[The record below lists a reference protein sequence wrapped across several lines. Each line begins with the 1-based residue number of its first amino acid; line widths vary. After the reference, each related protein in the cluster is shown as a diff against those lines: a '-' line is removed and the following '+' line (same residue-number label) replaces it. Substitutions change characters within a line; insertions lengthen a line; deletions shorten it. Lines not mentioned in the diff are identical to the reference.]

1 MTRDIASRDE
11 LLHKLHDGELPA
23 EEAEALR
30 AELSA
35 EEEQQLLALGDL
47 GALVRNSVSAEVDG
61 QPPELWTDLW
71 AGIEQKL
78 EPVQAV
84 PQGAT
89 PAPAPPEGKV
99 LPLRRRMMVR
109 ITAAV
114 SAAAVAA
121 SLLLWVRPLPVSN
134 RCDVEELEVAGS
146 SAMVL
151 TVPDDRGD
159 TTTLIWFEHQQE
171 DEWESL

>member
-1 MTRDIASRDE
+1 MTRDTAPRDE
-11 LLHKLHDGELPA
+11 LLHQLHDGELPQ

-47 GALVRNSVSAEVDG
+47 GALVRNSVNAEVDG
-61 QPPELWTDLW
+61 QPPELWTELW

-78 EPVQAV
+78 E
-84 PQGAT
+84 T
-89 PAPAPPEGKV
+89 PPSPAQAPAPPEGKV

>member
-1 MTRDIASRDE
+1 MTRDTSSRDE
-11 LLHKLHDGELPA
+11 LLHRLHDGELPQT
-23 EEAEALR
+23 EAEALR
-30 AELSA
+30 AGLSD
-35 EEEQQLLALGDL
+35 EEKQQLRSLSDL
-47 GALVRNSVSAEVDG
+47 GALVRNSVTAEAD
-61 QPPELWTDLW
+61 ELPLDLW
-71 AGIEQKL
+71 AGLQDKLGAPEEQ
-78 EPVQAV
+78 
-84 PQGAT
+84 
-89 PAPAPPEGKV
+89 PAPAAGDKEPGGKV

-109 ITAAV
+109 VTAAV

-146 SAMVL
+146 NAMVL

>member
-1 MTRDIASRDE
+1 MTRDTASRDE

-35 EEEQQLLALGDL
+35 EEEQQLLGLGDL
-47 GALVRNSVSAEVDG
+47 GALVRNSVSAEVDE

-78 EPVQAV
+78 DP
-84 PQGAT
+84 PQ
-89 PAPAPPEGKV
+89 APAQAAPAEGKV

-146 SAMVL
+146 NAMVL

>member
-1 MTRDIASRDE
+1 MTRDTASRDE
-11 LLHKLHDGELPA
+11 LLHKLHDGELPK

-35 EEEQQLLALGDL
+35 EEEQQLLGLGDL
-47 GALVRNSVSAEVDG
+47 GALVRNSVNAEVDG

-78 EPVQAV
+78 EPQQAPAQV
-84 PQGAT
+84 PVT
-89 PAPAPPEGKV
+89 PAAPPEGKV

-159 TTTLIWFEHQQE
+159 ATTLIWFEHQQE